1 MIDGAGKNHFV
12 THMIWVYELG
22 CILENRYLTY
32 IFPREGGGGTAIYA
46 IYVHLSATVK
56 GMVFKQLAYSRIGY
70 INQRVSVLL

>member
-1 MIDGAGKNHFV
+1 M
-12 THMIWVYELG
+12 
-22 CILENRYLTY
+22 
-32 IFPREGGGGTAIYA
+32 EGGGGTAIYT